1 VLTLVESLS
10 ASPAVQPGKAQ
21 TKAQTTP
28 PPIPLQG
35 ELRALG
41 PGEVLFRAGDARDH
55 IYRVESGALCLYRCN
70 RDGTRTVLEFA
81 FPGDLVG
88 LGYLDSHISD
98 AQATMETSLCCL
110 PRAALDPAT
119 ADSPRMRGRLT
130 AAIEREVAYLKDSL
144 VAVGRPSPLQRIAAL
159 FVTLS
164 RNNAYEGRQSD
175 VITDS
180 LTCGVVAGYLGM
192 SVDQLAARLGEL
204 EARGL
209 IEPCAKGLR
218 LLDLDALESLA
229 DSAA

>member
-1 VLTLVESLS
+1 MLTLVESLS
-10 ASPAVQPGKAQ
+10 ASPAIQPGKAQ
-21 TKAQTTP
+21 PTP

-35 ELRALG
+35 ELRALV

-81 FPGDLVG
+81 FPGDLIG
-88 LGYLDSHISD
+88 LGYLDNHISD

-164 RNNAYEGRQSD
+164 RNNAYEGRQPD

-229 DSAA
+229 DSAAA